1 MVGKLQPS
9 PAKSGEPVET
19 ITLVPMGAA
28 RLRISSFPVIG
39 SDANAREWT
48 EPRPTSVSASHCFES
63 DTVEAMIDGLE
74 PRSSN
79 DHNLPRFTWWDHRG
93 THEWVQRDFGKARKV
108 SSTAVYWFDDT
119 GSGNCRV
126 PQSWRLV
133 YRDGDTWKPVE
144 TDSPFNTQPNT
155 YNQVRFKP
163 VETTALRIEAMLQP
177 DFSGGILEWKIE
189 DL

>member
-1 MVGKLQPS
+1 
-9 PAKSGEPVET
+9 
-19 ITLVPMGAA
+19 
-28 RLRISSFPVIG
+28 
-39 SDANAREWT
+39 
-48 EPRPTSVSASHCFES
+48 
-63 DTVEAMIDGLE
+63 
-74 PRSSN
+74 
-79 DHNLPRFTWWDHRG
+79 
-93 THEWVQRDFGKARKV
+93 
-108 SSTAVYWFDDT
+108 
-119 GSGNCRV
+119 V

-163 VETTALRIEAMLQP
+163 VETTALRIEVMLRP